1 MKYLRSTL
9 YNIADCK
16 DIPIRNSGFEEKTQL
31 YKNTKTQTLSGNY
44 VYGEGGGLYKENNCV
59 GIVGHSYD
67 QFLVS
72 ATFVAK
78 VCGPRIRIQT

>member
-1 MKYLRSTL
+1 M
-9 YNIADCK
+9 
-16 DIPIRNSGFEEKTQL
+16 

-67 QFLVS
+67 QF
-72 ATFVAK
+72 
-78 VCGPRIRIQT
+78 